1 MTTISSQFI
10 NREPRTPR
18 EWEIFFREA
27 RKKLTD
33 TELSSGDIETLI
45 WSLMAAVQNQVTKQD
60 LKELRE
66 EMYTLFAQ
74 R

>member
-1 MTTISSQFI
+1 MTTITAQFL
-10 NREPRTPR
+10 NKEPKTAR

-33 TELSSGDIETLI
+33 SELSTGDMETLI